1 MTGSGRLR
9 ALVLAVALVSA
20 ACGGGGGGTATS
32 PSSSSSASVS
42 NFVISSQALSMTANT
57 IVFGW
62 SGTASSYKV
71 QVGAAS
77 GGSELLNVET
87 TASSYSWTAP
97 RTANIYYARV
107 VPVSGG
113 QSGTASTE
121 LPVFT
126 LDMRNVIDALFFG
139 YGPMSDAN
147 GRAPASSVAIW
158 ADGATINLIVTEE
171 SGDVSLQAARTFA
184 TDYLAATS
192 NHIAINIS
200 TSSTRYTGVPFPS
213 GIPANTVVIRVD
225 NSICNTAGVIA
236 CAYYGPLPYGPGN
249 SFVNLNAAPTAST
262 PGGSVA
268 IAHEIGHSFGLH
280 HLKMDSSARPEFR
293 FLLNPTLVT
302 QQLSTVEKD
311 AIAAARAGGM
321 RTGWTRS
328 QALAANLVLPQ

>member
-1 MTGSGRLR
+1 
-9 ALVLAVALVSA
+9 
-20 ACGGGGGGTATS
+20 
-32 PSSSSSASVS
+32 
-42 NFVISSQALSMTANT
+42 MTANT

-62 SGTASSYKV
+62 SGSASSYRV
-71 QVGAAS
+71 QVGATSGAS
-77 GGSELLNVET
+77 DILNVET
-87 TASSYSWTAP
+87 TAQSYSWAAP
-97 RTANIYYARV
+97 RTATIYYARV

-113 QSGTASTE
+113 QNGTASTE

-147 GRAPASSVAIW
+147 GRAPASSAAIW
-158 ADGATINLIVTEE
+158 ADGVTINLIVTDE

-184 TDYLAATS
+184 ADYLAATS
-192 NHIAINIS
+192 NFITINIS
-200 TSSTRYTGVPFPS
+200 TTSTRYTGVAYPS

-225 NSICNTAGVIA
+225 NSICPQVGVIA
-236 CAYYGPLPYGPGN
+236 CAYYGPSPYGPGN

-268 IAHEIGHSFGLH
+268 IAHEIGHAFGLH
-280 HLKMDSSARPEFR
+280 HLKMDSSARQEFR

-321 RTGWTRS
+321 RAGWTRA
-328 QALAANLVLPQ
+328 QALAAGLVLPQ